1 MSAEQIAFHVTYA
14 SVDSGD
20 GADPTAAAER
30 ILAAERVLAAVRGF
44 DGEATVV
51 LIPVTES
58 GDVVALDSEGLLRF
72 DLTAA
77 ALGALFRAEGLTLH
91 LGYAEGDLDDVDA
104 ELEEQY
110 GEAFEQLDE
119 PTEEPDDLAG
129 FGMPADAD
137 DLEDDLFAPEPVRVA
152 EFSRRGVWAARLT
165 AQLLETDVDYLED
178 GTWSAYRYRTDRAH
192 GAISGGRADGPVIE
206 VNVPPHGDA
215 WIEVTSPRGAT
226 GMFWPNA
233 ERLTRPVLDIDA
245 IAVPETV
252 ELYRRMLVEA
262 DGIGDELTSLGMTD
276 ALDVAA
282 AHSACIPESLGGVV
296 GEGARLC
303 AFVAAFGVPA
313 ALIRAGLDERGA
325 GQRLS
330 ARGWGPTI
338 GGIVLGGLV
347 EATPLTR
354 RDRPAARFARLL
366 GKRPVLGVA
375 LSAAELGAGLALGRS
390 RSGLGRGLGILL
402 AIDAVADL
410 AIWAARILRRR

>member
-1 MSAEQIAFHVTYA
+1 A

-152 EFSRRGVWAARLT
+152 EFSRRGVWAARLA
-165 AQLLETDVDYLED
+165 AQLLQTDVD
-178 GTWSAYRYRTDRAH
+178 
-192 GAISGGRADGPVIE
+192 
-206 VNVPPHGDA
+206 
-215 WIEVTSPRGAT
+215 
-226 GMFWPNA
+226 
-233 ERLTRPVLDIDA
+233 
-245 IAVPETV
+245 
-252 ELYRRMLVEA
+252 
-262 DGIGDELTSLGMTD
+262 
-276 ALDVAA
+276 
-282 AHSACIPESLGGVV
+282 
-296 GEGARLC
+296 
-303 AFVAAFGVPA
+303 
-313 ALIRAGLDERGA
+313 
-325 GQRLS
+325 
-330 ARGWGPTI
+330 
-338 GGIVLGGLV
+338 
-347 EATPLTR
+347 
-354 RDRPAARFARLL
+354 
-366 GKRPVLGVA
+366 
-375 LSAAELGAGLALGRS
+375 
-390 RSGLGRGLGILL
+390 
-402 AIDAVADL
+402 
-410 AIWAARILRRR
+410 